1 MTQPVKFG
9 VISLSGSSETGE
21 DSEYLE
27 WHQLDHMPQQWEIP
41 GLVFGQRWVSTPEC
55 RAARAVETDRFA
67 PVNHVM
73 HYLWG
78 EPLAP
83 SIDDF
88 FTLGAH
94 LAKIGRFPYR
104 LPAVMLGGFDLVA
117 THADSTPPVTP
128 NVLPFRPNEGM
139 YLVLEASDRGEGPT
153 AWASDDAAALLAV
166 DGIAGFW
173 HFNPGSLRTD
183 RFDTDGFSATVC
195 YLDGDPV
202 ATAGRL
208 DPVMADR
215 WKREAITPAFAA
227 PFSAL
232 RPWAWGWEQHAQPG
246 APGT

>member
-1 MTQPVKFG
+1 MTQPVQFG

-55 RAARAVETDRFA
+55 RAARAVQTDRFA

-117 THADSTPPVTP
+117 THADSTPPVTA
-128 NVLPFRPNEGM
+128 NVLPFRPNDGM

-166 DGIAGFW
+166 DGVAGFW

-215 WKREAITPAFAA
+215 WKHEAITPAFAA

>member
-55 RAARAVETDRFA
+55 RAARAVQTDRFA

-78 EPLAP
+78 EPLVP

-153 AWASDDAAALLAV
+153 AWASDDTLALLAV
-166 DGIAGFW
+166 DGVAGFW

-208 DPVMADR
+208 EPVMADR